1 MVQAVPLAERDMA
14 WGGPQQP
21 GAIVFI
27 TGPQATPA
35 LNAALLRRVY
45 GISAAECR
53 MAQELLR
60 GQTLQET
67 ARQLHLGENT
77 VKTHLHQLFE
87 KTRTHRQPQLIRL
100 LLSLAQR

>member
-1 MVQAVPLAERDMA
+1 MA

-27 TGPQATPA
+27 TDPQATPA

-53 MAQELLR
+53 VAQELLR

-67 ARQLHLGENT
+67 ARKLHLSENT
-77 VKTHLHQLFE
+77 VKTHLQRLFS
-87 KTRTHRQPQLIRL
+87 KTNTHRQPQLIRL
-100 LLSLAQR
+100 LLGLTRTH